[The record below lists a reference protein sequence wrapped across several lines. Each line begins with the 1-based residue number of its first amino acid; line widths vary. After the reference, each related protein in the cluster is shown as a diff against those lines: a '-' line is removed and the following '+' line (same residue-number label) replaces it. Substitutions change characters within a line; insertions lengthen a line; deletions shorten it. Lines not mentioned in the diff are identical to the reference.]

1 MEGKEF
7 VLRNRDLISVWLEVQ
22 LDFVVQENCL

>member
-7 VLRNRDLISVWLEVQ
+7 VLRNRDLISERLDVQ
-22 LDFVVQENCL
+22 LDFVVRENGL